1 MIMSKFGNI
10 YFFPLKKSKFQ
21 PPPPKKKKKVK
32 KFLFKD
38 IFFYFEGF
46 SRKEKMHRY
55 SLCKQKFD
63 FVQFVRYLHTLS
75 APFYFIN
82 KKLSS

>member
-1 MIMSKFGNI
+1 MIMSKFGNK
-10 YFFPLKKSKFQ
+10 YFFPLKKLKFQ
-21 PPPPKKKKKVK
+21 KPKVK

-38 IFFYFEGF
+38 
-46 SRKEKMHRY
+46 KMHRY